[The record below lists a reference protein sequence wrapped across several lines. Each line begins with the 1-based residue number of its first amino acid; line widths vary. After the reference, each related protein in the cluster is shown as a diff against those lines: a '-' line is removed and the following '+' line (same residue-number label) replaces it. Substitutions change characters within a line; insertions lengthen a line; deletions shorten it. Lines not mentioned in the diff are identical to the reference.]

1 MSMRDLDS
9 IDLAIHRIKANVHRT
24 LRWIDDRREPIL
36 PARASR
42 LLVELPLV
50 AEDRSVLF
58 NTFWGNTIEDAR
70 EWPLEHGKVENL
82 RVAARMLDGLEF
94 ESGQVFSFWTQV
106 GPPLRVR
113 GFVIGRELREG
124 CVVPG
129 IGGGLCLLSNAL
141 YAVARTAGFELLE
154 RHAHSRRPPGSRA
167 AEGSDATVAWN
178 YVDLRFRA
186 AQAWRLEVRLDA
198 ESLIVGVRTE
208 RRRQSMRVLHDRRH
222 GETEHRPPSM
232 SASWVGDAG
241 RSCLSCE
248 RDCDAAT
255 RPKLGRSHGR
265 RSWLLDAAWPEYV
278 RYLKTHAR
286 ADDRVLQPIDGELIR
301 TPRYAWPRVG
311 PSRPTQFPAQ
321 TLIRSLR
328 ARALARQ
335 GPARQRALLEDQR
348 RLAAAMAARLE
359 PCDTQ
364 LVVAQELLAHL
375 EPLGVLGGRRVTV
388 LMQRLPLFELQARL
402 DEAHARHSR
411 SPTLADF
418 RADPRLLEAEARALD
433 DAVEIVTP
441 HAEIADC
448 YPGKTT
454 RLDWVLPRVGGVVRR
469 GREPGPLRLWL
480 PTSTVGRK
488 GVHELRD
495 ALAERSCELWIS
507 GHELEGASFWAD
519 APKLTRK
526 HGSPALDS
534 IDAVVLPAWVEH
546 QPRALLRAIA
556 AGVPVIASRA
566 CGVEGLP
573 GVRTI
578 AAGDIDGLRAAL
590 EEVAASHADQPKVF
604 PVSCQRSVQARAS
617 LPCSQRIRHKN
628 RERSSI

>member
-1 MSMRDLDS
+1 MSMQDLDS
-9 IDLAIHRIKANVHRT
+9 IGLVIHGIKANIHRT
-24 LRWIDDRREPIL
+24 LRWIDDRSEPIA
-36 PARASR
+36 PARVSR

-50 AEDRSVLF
+50 AEDRSTLW
-58 NTFWGNTIEDAR
+58 NTVEDPR

-94 ESGQVFSFWTQV
+94 EAGQVFSFWTQV

-113 GFVIGRELREG
+113 NFVLGRELREG

-129 IGGGLCLLSNAL
+129 IGGGLCLLSNGL
-141 YAVARTAGFELLE
+141 YAVARSAGFELLE

-167 AEGSDATVAWN
+167 AQGSDATVAWN

-198 ESLIVGVRTE
+198 RALIVGVRTE

-222 GETEHRPPSM
+222 DEREHGHPRAST

-255 RPKLGRSHGR
+255 RPKLARSHGR
-265 RSWLLDAAWPEYV
+265 RSWLLDGAWPEFV
-278 RYLKTHAR
+278 RYLEAHAQ

-311 PSRPTQFPAQ
+311 TPRPTQFPAQ

-328 ARALARQ
+328 ARALAQQ

-348 RLAAAMAARLE
+348 RLAAAMAAKLE
-359 PCDTQ
+359 PSDTQ
-364 LVVAQELLAHL
+364 LVVAQDLLAHL

-388 LMQRLPLFELQARL
+388 LMQRLPMFELQARL
-402 DEAHARHSR
+402 DEAHARHSK

-441 HAEIADC
+441 HAEIAEC

-454 RLDWVLPRVGGVVRR
+454 RLEWVLPRVARGVTRAR
-469 GREPGPLRLWL
+469 APGPLRLWL

-488 GVHELRD
+488 GVHELRE
-495 ALAERSCELWIS
+495 ALVGRRCELWIA
-507 GHELEGASFWAD
+507 GQELEGADFWAS
-519 APKLTRK
+519 THCQ
-526 HGSPALDS
+526 HGSPALES
-534 IDAVVLPAWVEH
+534 SSMSGAQVDAVVLPAWIEH

-573 GVRTI
+573 GVRTV
-578 AAGDIDGLRAAL
+578 AAGDVEGLRAAL
-590 EEVAASHADQPKVF
+590 DELATIHELDDAAHVG
-604 PVSCQRSVQARAS
+604 
-617 LPCSQRIRHKN
+617 
-628 RERSSI
+628 

>member
-1 MSMRDLDS
+1 MSMQDLDS
-9 IDLAIHRIKANVHRT
+9 LDLAIHGIKANIHRT
-24 LRWIDDRREPIL
+24 LRWLDDRREPIV

-42 LLVELPLV
+42 LLVGLPLV
-50 AEDRSVLF
+50 AEDRSALWNAV
-58 NTFWGNTIEDAR
+58 EDPR
-70 EWPLEHGKVENL
+70 EWPLEQGKVENL
-82 RVAARMLDGLEF
+82 RVAARMLDGLEL
-94 ESGQVFSFWTQV
+94 EAGQTFSFWTQI

-113 GFVIGRELREG
+113 SFVLGRELREG

-129 IGGGLCLLSNAL
+129 IGGGLCLLSNSL
-141 YAVARTAGFELLE
+141 FTVARTASFELLE

-208 RRRQSMRVLHDRRH
+208 RRRQSIPVLHDRRH
-222 GETEHRPPSM
+222 EEPQQPQARASS

-255 RPKLGRSHGR
+255 RPKLARVHGR
-265 RSWLLDAAWPEYV
+265 RSWLLDGVWPEFV
-278 RYLKTHAR
+278 RYLKAHAST
-286 ADDRVLQPIDGELIR
+286 DDRVLQPIDGELIR

-328 ARALARQ
+328 ARALAQQ
-335 GPARQRALLEDQR
+335 GPARQRALLDDQR
-348 RLAAAMAARLE
+348 RLAAAMAATLE
-359 PCDTQ
+359 PWDTQ
-364 LVVAQELLAHL
+364 LVVAQDLLAHL
-375 EPLGVLGGRRVTV
+375 EMLGVLGGRRVTV

-402 DEAHARHSR
+402 DEAHARHPH
-411 SPTLADF
+411 SPTLADY

-441 HAEIADC
+441 HPELAEC

-454 RLDWVLPRVGGVVRR
+454 RLDWVLPRVARVVPAR
-469 GREPGPLRLWL
+469 REPGPLRLWL

-488 GVHELRD
+488 GVHELRE
-495 ALAERSCELWIS
+495 ALTGRRCELWIA
-507 GHELEGASFWAD
+507 GRELEGTNFWAS
-519 APKLTRK
+519 AWTGGRGPVCQ
-526 HGSPALDS
+526 HGSPALGS
-534 IDAVVLPAWVEH
+534 SSVSGTELDAVVLPAWVEH

-566 CGVEGLP
+566 CGVEGLA

-578 AAGDIDGLRAAL
+578 AAGDVDGLRAAL
-590 EEVAASHADQPKVF
+590 DELASAHALDGAANAD
-604 PVSCQRSVQARAS
+604 
-617 LPCSQRIRHKN
+617 
-628 RERSSI
+628 

>member
-1 MSMRDLDS
+1 
-9 IDLAIHRIKANVHRT
+9 
-24 LRWIDDRREPIL
+24 
-36 PARASR
+36 
-42 LLVELPLV
+42 
-50 AEDRSVLF
+50 
-58 NTFWGNTIEDAR
+58 
-70 EWPLEHGKVENL
+70 
-82 RVAARMLDGLEF
+82 
-94 ESGQVFSFWTQV
+94 
-106 GPPLRVR
+106 VR
-113 GFVIGRELREG
+113 GFVLGRELREG
-124 CVVPG
+124 CVIPG
-129 IGGGLCLLSNAL
+129 VGGGLCLLSNAL
-141 YAVARTAGFELLE
+141 YAVACAAEFELLE

-222 GETEHRPPSM
+222 DEHAQGRPST
-232 SASWVGDAG
+232 SARWVGDAG

-255 RPKLGRSHGR
+255 RPKQGHVHGR
-265 RSWLLDAAWPEYV
+265 RSWLLDGAWPEFV
-278 RYLKTHAR
+278 RYLEAHAR
-286 ADDRVLQPIDGELIR
+286 ADDRVLQPIDGALIR

-311 PSRPTQFPAQ
+311 SSRPTQFPAQ

-328 ARALARQ
+328 ARALAQQ
-335 GPARQRALLEDQR
+335 GAARQRALLEDQR
-348 RLAAAMAARLE
+348 RLAAAMAAKLE

-364 LVVAQELLAHL
+364 LVVAQDLLAHL

-402 DEAHARHSR
+402 DEAHARHPR

-433 DAVEIVTP
+433 DAIEIVTP
-441 HAEIADC
+441 HSDVAAC
-448 YPGKTT
+448 FPGKTT
-454 RLDWVLPRVGGVVRR
+454 RLEWVLPRVARGLGPRHER

-488 GVHELRD
+488 GVHELRE
-495 ALAERSCELWIS
+495 ALAGRRCELWIA
-507 GHELEGASFWAD
+507 GQELEGASFWSSAL
-519 APKLTRK
+519 AGGRGLACR
-526 HGSPALDS
+526 HGSPSLAS
-534 IDAVVLPAWVEH
+534 SSMSGAQIDAVVLPAWVEQ

-573 GVRTI
+573 GVRTV
-578 AAGDIDGLRAAL
+578 AAGDVDGLRAAL
-590 EEVAASHADQPKVF
+590 DELASTLEIHEAAHAG
-604 PVSCQRSVQARAS
+604 
-617 LPCSQRIRHKN
+617 
-628 RERSSI
+628 

>member
-1 MSMRDLDS
+1 MSLQDLDA

-24 LRWIDDRREPIL
+24 LRWIDDRREPIS
-36 PARASR
+36 PARSSR
-42 LLVELPLV
+42 LLVDLPLV
-50 AEDRSVLF
+50 AQDRSAL
-58 NTFWGNTIEDAR
+58 WNTIDDPR
-70 EWPLEHGKVENL
+70 EWPLEQGKVENL

-94 ESGQVFSFWTQV
+94 EAGQTFSFWTQV

-113 GFVIGRELREG
+113 NFVLGRELREG

-141 YAVARTAGFELLE
+141 FAVARKAGFELLE

-178 YVDLRFRA
+178 YIDLRFRA

-198 ESLIVGVRTE
+198 STLIVGVRTE
-208 RRRQSMRVLHDRRH
+208 RRRESMRVLHDRR
-222 GETEHRPPSM
+222 EREAARPRAST
-232 SASWVGDAG
+232 SAKWIGDAG
-241 RSCLSCE
+241 RSCLSCD

-255 RPKLGRSHGR
+255 RPKLASTSGR
-265 RSWLLDAAWPEYV
+265 RSWLLDGAWPEFV
-278 RYLKTHAR
+278 RYLEGHADAR
-286 ADDRVLQPIDGELIR
+286 DRVLQPIDGELIR

-311 PSRPTQFPAQ
+311 SSRPTQFPAQ

-328 ARALARQ
+328 ARALAQQ
-335 GPARQRALLEDQR
+335 GAARQRALLEDQR
-348 RLAAAMAARLE
+348 RLAVAMAATLE

-364 LVVAQELLAHL
+364 LVVAQDLLAHL

-402 DEAHARHSR
+402 DEAHARHSH

-433 DAVEIVTP
+433 DAVQIVTP
-441 HAEIADC
+441 HPEIAAC

-454 RLDWVLPRVGGVVRR
+454 RLDWVLPRADRR
-469 GREPGPLRLWL
+469 SVAPREPGPLRLWL

-488 GVHELRD
+488 GVHELRE
-495 ALAERSCELWIS
+495 ALMGRRCELWIA
-507 GHELEGASFWAD
+507 GQELEGASFWSGVRG
-519 APKLTRK
+519 LVCR
-526 HGSPALDS
+526 HGSPALES
-534 IDAVVLPAWVEH
+534 AEVDAVVLPAWVEH

-556 AGVPVIASRA
+556 AEVPVIASRA

-578 AAGDIDGLRAAL
+578 AAGDVEDLRAAL
-590 EEVAASHADQPKVF
+590 DELALAHEIDEAASAG
-604 PVSCQRSVQARAS
+604 
-617 LPCSQRIRHKN
+617 
-628 RERSSI
+628 

>member
-1 MSMRDLDS
+1 MRDLDS
-9 IDLAIHRIKANVHRT
+9 IDLAIHRVKANIHRT
-24 LRWIDDRREPIL
+24 LRWVDDRREPIS
-36 PARASR
+36 PARTSR
-42 LLVELPLV
+42 LLVGLPLV
-50 AEDRSVLF
+50 AEDRSGLW
-58 NTFWGNTIEDAR
+58 NAIEDPR

-82 RVAARMLDGLEF
+82 RIAARMLDGLEL
-94 ESGQVFSFWTQV
+94 EAGQVFSFWTQV

-113 GFVIGRELREG
+113 NFVLGRELREG

-141 YAVARTAGFELLE
+141 FAVARTAGFELLE

-178 YVDLRFRA
+178 YVDLQFRA

-198 ESLIVGVRTE
+198 QSLIVGVRTE
-208 RRRQSMRVLHDRRH
+208 RRRDSMRVLHDRRD
-222 GETEHRPPSM
+222 GEREQHESKAST
-232 SASWVGDAG
+232 SARWIGDAG

-255 RPKLGRSHGR
+255 RPTLARSHGR
-265 RSWLLDAAWPEYV
+265 RCWLLDGAWPEFV
-278 RYLKTHAR
+278 RYLDAHADS
-286 ADDRVLQPIDGELIR
+286 DDRVLQPIDGELIR

-311 PSRPTQFPAQ
+311 SSRPTQFPVQ

-328 ARALARQ
+328 ARALAQQ
-335 GPARQRALLEDQR
+335 GPARQRALLDDQR
-348 RLAAAMAARLE
+348 RLATAMAATLE
-359 PCDTQ
+359 PRDTQ
-364 LVVAQELLAHL
+364 LIVAQDLLAHL
-375 EPLGVLGGRRVTV
+375 ERLGVLGGRRVTV

-402 DEAHARHSR
+402 DAAHARHSQ

-433 DAVEIVTP
+433 DAVEIITP
-441 HAEIADC
+441 HPEIAAC

-454 RLDWVLPRVGGVVRR
+454 RLDWVLPRVARVATS

-488 GVHELRD
+488 GVHELRE
-495 ALAERSCELWIS
+495 ALVGRRCELWVA
-507 GHELEGASFWAD
+507 GHELEGASFWAGVE
-519 APKLTRK
+519 TCQ
-526 HGSPALDS
+526 HGSPALES
-534 IDAVVLPAWVEH
+534 IDAVVLPAWIEN

-573 GVRTI
+573 GVRTV
-578 AAGDIDGLRAAL
+578 AAGDVDDLRAAL
-590 EEVAASHADQPKVF
+590 DELASIHAMDEAANAG
-604 PVSCQRSVQARAS
+604 
-617 LPCSQRIRHKN
+617 
-628 RERSSI
+628 

>member
-1 MSMRDLDS
+1 MQRGARASRVSTARSMRDLDS
-9 IDLAIHRIKANVHRT
+9 IDRAQLAIHGLKANIHRT
-24 LRWIDDRREPIL
+24 LRWIDDRREPIP
-36 PARASR
+36 PARTSR
-42 LLVELPLV
+42 LLVELALV
-50 AEDRSVLF
+50 AEDRSPLWNAV
-58 NTFWGNTIEDAR
+58 EDPR
-70 EWPLEHGKVENL
+70 EWPLEQGKVENL

-94 ESGQVFSFWTQV
+94 EAGQTFSFWTQV

-113 GFVIGRELREG
+113 NFVLGRELREG

-167 AEGSDATVAWN
+167 AEGTDATVAWN

-186 AQAWRLEVRLDA
+186 RQAWRLEVRLDA
-198 ESLIVGVRTE
+198 VSLIVGVRTE

-222 GETEHRPPSM
+222 DERERSPAPT

-255 RPKLGRSHGR
+255 RPKLARAQGR
-265 RSWLLDAAWPEYV
+265 RSWLLDGAWPEFV
-278 RYLKTHAR
+278 RYLEAHADTH
-286 ADDRVLQPIDGELIR
+286 DRVLQPIDGELIR
-301 TPRYAWPRVG
+301 TPRYAWPRIG
-311 PSRPTQFPAQ
+311 SARPTQFPAQ

-328 ARALARQ
+328 ARALAQQ
-335 GPARQRALLEDQR
+335 GPARQRALLDDQR
-348 RLAAAMAARLE
+348 RLAAAMAAKLE
-359 PCDTQ
+359 PHDTQ
-364 LVVAQELLAHL
+364 LIVAQDLLAHL

-402 DEAHARHSR
+402 DEAHARHSH

-418 RADPRLLEAEARALD
+418 RADARLLDAEARALD

-441 HAEIADC
+441 HAEIAEC

-454 RLDWVLPRVGGVVRR
+454 RLEWVLPRVDAGVASRR
-469 GREPGPLRLWL
+469 QRPREPGPLRLWL

-488 GVHELRD
+488 GVHELRE
-495 ALAERSCELWIS
+495 ALAGRRCELWIS
-507 GHELEGASFWAD
+507 GSELEGASFWSGG
-519 APKLTRK
+519 TSCRS
-526 HGSPALDS
+526 GSPALAG
-534 IDAVVLPAWVEH
+534 IDAVVLPAWIEH

-578 AAGDIDGLRAAL
+578 VAGDVDGLRAAL
-590 EEVAASHADQPKVF
+590 DQLAAAREPHEVANAW
-604 PVSCQRSVQARAS
+604 
-617 LPCSQRIRHKN
+617 
-628 RERSSI
+628 